1 MSLPPP
7 TPGPSTPA
15 TPAAPEPETP
25 ETPAAPE
32 PVTPPPPA
40 PSGSIGPSIDIA
52 VLTLRA
58 MFFVSAVGLGLYLA
72 NSFGSPEY
80 SFYSMLV
87 AGFLAVVV
95 IAVDGLAVAKSS
107 IATVSAVVFGLLIG
121 FLTAQ
126 LFVGIVSLVGDYE
139 GPQGAKLLNALRM
152 AITLIFCYLGPAYL
166 LRTKDDLRFIVPY
179 VEFQPQSKAPRP
191 LVLDTSAIIDGRIV
205 DLARARLFDVPVL
218 VPRYVVEELQRI
230 ADSHDKNR
238 RERGR
243 KGLER
248 LKTLQDMPGVEVQ
261 LLQVSD
267 APEAEVD
274 RRLIELAKARRA
286 KLVTVDWNLEKVCD
300 LEGVPVLNVNQLA
313 EALRA
318 QVVAGDILTV
328 KIVRP
333 GEGKEQGVGYLQDG
347 TMVVVEGAKR
357 RKGETVAAVVSS
369 AIQSSAGR
377 MVFARLEGDTAP
389 GPAAPGAPA
398 APAPAEPAEK
408 SDSQRAR
415 EGGA

>member
-7 TPGPSTPA
+7 TPPASST
-15 TPAAPEPETP
+15 
-25 ETPAAPE
+25 
-32 PVTPPPPA
+32 PPPA
-40 PSGSIGPSIDIA
+40 PAAESPPSAGPPGAAPPPLPASPAPGVMGPSIDIA

-80 SFYSMLV
+80 SLHAMIV
-87 AGFLAVVV
+87 AGLLAGVV
-95 IAVDGLAVAKSS
+95 ITVDGLAIAKSS
-107 IATVSAVVFGLLIG
+107 IATVSAVVFGLLVG

-126 LFVGIVSLVGDYE
+126 LFVGIISLVGDYE
-139 GPQGAKLLNALRM
+139 GPQGLKLLNALRM

-166 LRTKDDLRFIVPY
+166 LRTKDDLRFVVPY
-179 VEFQPQSKAPRP
+179 IEFQPQSKAPRP

-218 VPRYVVEELQRI
+218 VPRYVVEELQRV

-347 TMVVVEGAKR
+347 TMVVVEGARR

-389 GPAAPGAPA
+389 GPAAA
-398 APAPAEPAEK
+398 APAPAAEPAEK
-408 SDSQRAR
+408 SDSQRAP
-415 EGGA
+415 EAKA